1 MAYDF
6 YLDGVQLPIAPPKLE
21 VKVTNKN
28 KTVDLINTG
37 EVNILKK
44 EGLSEI
50 SFEAEFTHN
59 KLPFYR
65 GAFRD
70 VQFFLSKLE
79 LLKTDC
85 KPFQFI
91 VSRELGNKVLF
102 NTNIK
107 VSLEEYAIS
116 EDAENG
122 SDTKVAIK
130 LKQYRDYS
138 TKKLVPATPEKTNYG
153 RTPTPVMKP
162 KEFRPDS
169 SNKPNGKTYTVKAGD
184 SLWSICQK
192 QLGNGSLY
200 KKVYELNKTMMDKA
214 NKGKKVPKYTIY
226 KGQVLRL
233 V

>member
-6 YLDGVQLPIAPPKLE
+6 YLDGVQLPIPPGKLE

-28 KTVDLINTG
+28 KTVDLINVG
-37 EVNILKK
+37 EINILKK

-65 GAFRD
+65 GQFKD

-91 VSRELGNKVLF
+91 VSREMGGKVLF
-102 NTNIK
+102 NTNMK
-107 VSLEEYAIS
+107 VSLEEYNIV
-116 EDAENG
+116 EDADNG

-153 RTPTPVMKP
+153 RTPHPVMKP

-200 KKVYELNKTMMDKA
+200 KKVYELNKSMMDKA
-214 NKGKKVPKYTIY
+214 NKGKNLSKYTIY
-226 KGQVLRL
+226 KGQVLKL
-233 V
+233 G

>member
-6 YLDGVQLPIAPPKLE
+6 YLDGVQLPIPPPKLE
-21 VKVTNKN
+21 IKVTNKN
-28 KTVDLINTG
+28 KIVDLINTG

-138 TKKLVPATPEKTNYG
+138 TKKLVLAPPKNETDRPNVKIEPKRVDSVNATNTKT
-153 RTPTPVMKP
+153 
-162 KEFRPDS
+162 
-169 SNKPNGKTYTVKAGD
+169 KTYTVKVGD

-200 KKVYELNKTMMDKA
+200 KKVYELNKSMMDKA
-214 NKGKKVPKYTIY
+214 NKGKNLSKYTIY
-226 KGQVLRL
+226 KGQVLKL
-233 V
+233 G

>member
-1 MAYDF
+1 
-6 YLDGVQLPIAPPKLE
+6 YLDGVQLPIPPPKLE
-21 VKVTNKN
+21 IKVTNKN

-59 KLPFYR
+59 KLPFCR
-65 GAFRD
+65 GQFRD

-116 EDAENG
+116 EDADNG

-138 TKKLVPATPEKTNYG
+138 TKKLVIAPPKNETDRPNVKIEPKRVDSVNATNTKT
-153 RTPTPVMKP
+153 
-162 KEFRPDS
+162 
-169 SNKPNGKTYTVKAGD
+169 KTYTVKAGD

-200 KKVYELNKTMMDKA
+200 KKVYELNKSMMDKA
-214 NKGKKVPKYTIY
+214 NKGKNLSKYTIY
-226 KGQVLRL
+226 KGQVLKL
-233 V
+233 G

>member
-6 YLDGVQLPIAPPKLE
+6 YLDGVQLPIAPGKLE

-28 KTVDLINTG
+28 KTIDLINVG

-50 SFEAEFTHN
+50 NFEAEFTHN

-65 GAFRD
+65 GQFRD

-107 VSLEEYAIS
+107 VSLEEYVIS
-116 EDAENG
+116 EDADNG
-122 SDTKVAIK
+122 SDVKVAIK

-138 TKKLVPATPEKTNYG
+138 TKKLVPATPKSNDTG
-153 RTPTPVMKP
+153 RPNVKIEP
-162 KEFRPDS
+162 KRVDS
-169 SNKPNGKTYTVKAGD
+169 INAPSGKTYTVKAGD

-226 KGQVLRL
+226 KGQVLKL
-233 V
+233 G

>member
-21 VKVTNKN
+21 IKVTNKN

-65 GAFRD
+65 GAFKD

-91 VSRELGNKVLF
+91 VSREMGGKVLF
-102 NTNIK
+102 NTNMK
-107 VSLEEYAIS
+107 VSLEEYNIV

-138 TKKLVPATPEKTNYG
+138 TKKLVPATPKNETG
-153 RTPTPVMKP
+153 RPSVKIEP
-162 KEFRPDS
+162 KRVDS
-169 SNKPNGKTYTVKAGD
+169 VNSPNAKTYTVKAGD
-184 SLWSICQK
+184 
-192 QLGNGSLY
+192 
-200 KKVYELNKTMMDKA
+200 
-214 NKGKKVPKYTIY
+214 
-226 KGQVLRL
+226 
-233 V
+233 

>member
-28 KTVDLINTG
+28 KTVDLINVG

-65 GAFRD
+65 GTFKD

-91 VSRELGNKVLF
+91 VSREMGGKVLF
-102 NTNIK
+102 NTNMK
-107 VSLEEYAIS
+107 VSLEEYNIV
-116 EDAENG
+116 EDAENA

-138 TKKLVPATPEKTNYG
+138 TKKSVLAPPKNETG
-153 RTPTPVMKP
+153 RPNVKIEP
-162 KEFRPDS
+162 KRVDS
-169 SNKPNGKTYTVKAGD
+169 VNAPSNKTYTVKSGD

-200 KKVYELNKTMMDKA
+200 KKVYELNKSMMDKA
-214 NKGKKVPKYTIY
+214 NKGKNLSKYTIY
-226 KGQVLRL
+226 KGQVLKL
-233 V
+233 G

>member
-28 KTVDLINTG
+28 KTVDLINVG

-59 KLPFYR
+59 KLPFCR
-65 GAFRD
+65 GQFRD

-102 NTNIK
+102 NTNMK
-107 VSLEEYAIS
+107 VSLEEYNIV

-122 SDTKVAIK
+122 SDVKVIIK

-138 TKKLVPATPEKTNYG
+138 TKKLVLAPPKNETG
-153 RTPTPVMKP
+153 RPNVKIEP
-162 KEFRPDS
+162 KRVDS
-169 SNKPNGKTYTVKAGD
+169 VNAPSGKTYTVKAGD

>member
-6 YLDGVQLPIAPPKLE
+6 YLDGVQLPIPPPKLE

-28 KTVDLINTG
+28 KTVDLINVG

-65 GAFRD
+65 GTFRD

-91 VSRELGNKVLF
+91 VSRQLGNKVLF

-107 VSLEEYAIS
+107 VSLEEYNIV

-122 SDTKVAIK
+122 SDVKVAIK

-138 TKKLVPATPEKTNYG
+138 TKKLVPTTPKNETG
-153 RTPTPVMKP
+153 RPSVKIEP
-162 KEFRPDS
+162 KRVDS
-169 SNKPNGKTYTVKAGD
+169 VNAPSGKTYTVKSGD

-192 QLGNGSLY
+192 QLGDGSLY
-200 KKVYELNKTMMDKA
+200 KKVYELNKSMMDKA
-214 NKGKKVPKYTIY
+214 NKGKNLSKYTIY

>member
-21 VKVTNKN
+21 AKVTNKN
-28 KTVDLINTG
+28 KTVDLINVG

-59 KLPFYR
+59 KLPFCR
-65 GAFRD
+65 GQFRD

-102 NTNIK
+102 NTNMK
-107 VSLEEYAIS
+107 VSLEEYNIV

-138 TKKLVPATPEKTNYG
+138 TKKLVLAPPKNETDRPNVKIEPKRVDSVNATNTKT
-153 RTPTPVMKP
+153 
-162 KEFRPDS
+162 
-169 SNKPNGKTYTVKAGD
+169 KTYTVKAGD

-200 KKVYELNKTMMDKA
+200 KKVYELNKSMMDKA
-214 NKGKKVPKYTIY
+214 NKGKNLSKYTIY
-226 KGQVLRL
+226 KGQVLKL
-233 V
+233 G

>member
-1 MAYDF
+1 
-6 YLDGVQLPIAPPKLE
+6 
-21 VKVTNKN
+21 
-28 KTVDLINTG
+28 
-37 EVNILKK
+37 
-44 EGLSEI
+44 
-50 SFEAEFTHN
+50 
-59 KLPFYR
+59 
-65 GAFRD
+65 
-70 VQFFLSKLE
+70 
-79 LLKTDC
+79 
-85 KPFQFI
+85 PFQFI

-102 NTNIK
+102 NTNMK
-107 VSLEEYAIS
+107 VSLEEYNIV

-138 TKKLVPATPEKTNYG
+138 TKKLVLAPPKNETGRPSVKIEPKRVDSVNATNTKT
-153 RTPTPVMKP
+153 
-162 KEFRPDS
+162 
-169 SNKPNGKTYTVKAGD
+169 KTYTVKAGD

-233 V
+233 G

>member
-6 YLDGVQLPIAPPKLE
+6 YLDGVQLPITPGKLE
-21 VKVTNKN
+21 IKTTNKN
-28 KTVDLINTG
+28 KTVDLINDG
-37 EVNILKK
+37 EVNILKTP
-44 EGLSEI
+44 GLSEI

-59 KLPFYR
+59 KLPFCR
-65 GAFRD
+65 GQFRD

-102 NTNIK
+102 NTNMK
-107 VSLEEYAIS
+107 VSLEEYNIV

-138 TKKLVPATPEKTNYG
+138 TKKLVPATPKTTNETG
-153 RTPTPVMKP
+153 RPSVKIEP
-162 KEFRPDS
+162 KRVDS
-169 SNKPNGKTYTVKAGD
+169 VNA
-184 SLWSICQK
+184 
-192 QLGNGSLY
+192 
-200 KKVYELNKTMMDKA
+200 
-214 NKGKKVPKYTIY
+214 
-226 KGQVLRL
+226 
-233 V
+233 

>member
-1 MAYDF
+1 M
-6 YLDGVQLPIAPPKLE
+6 
-21 VKVTNKN
+21 TNKN

-59 KLPFYR
+59 KLPFCR
-65 GAFRD
+65 GQFRD

-116 EDAENG
+116 EDADNG

-138 TKKLVPATPEKTNYG
+138 TKKLVLAPPKNETGRPNVKIEPKRVDSVNATNT
-153 RTPTPVMKP
+153 
-162 KEFRPDS
+162 
-169 SNKPNGKTYTVKAGD
+169 KTYTVKAGD

-200 KKVYELNKTMMDKA
+200 KKVYELNKSMMDKA
-214 NKGKKVPKYTIY
+214 NKGKNLSKYTIY
-226 KGQVLRL
+226 KGQVLKL
-233 V
+233 G

>member
-6 YLDGVQLPIAPPKLE
+6 YLDGVQLPIPTPKLE
-21 VKVTNKN
+21 IKVTNKN

-65 GAFRD
+65 GQFRD

-116 EDAENG
+116 EDADNG
-122 SDTKVAIK
+122 SDTKVTIK

-138 TKKLVPATPEKTNYG
+138 TKKLVPAPPKSETG
-153 RTPTPVMKP
+153 RPNVKIEP
-162 KEFRPDS
+162 KRVDS
-169 SNKPNGKTYTVKAGD
+169 VNAPNSKTYTVKSGD

-200 KKVYELNKTMMDKA
+200 KKVYELNKSMMDKA

-226 KGQVLRL
+226 KGQVLKL
-233 V
+233 G

>member
-6 YLDGVQLPIAPPKLE
+6 YLDGVQLPITPGKLE
-21 VKVTNKN
+21 IKVTNKN

-59 KLPFYR
+59 KLPFCR
-65 GAFRD
+65 GQFRD

-102 NTNIK
+102 NTNMK
-107 VSLEEYAIS
+107 VSLEEYNIV
-116 EDAENG
+116 EDAENA

-138 TKKLVPATPEKTNYG
+138 TKKLVPAPPKKTNETG
-153 RTPTPVMKP
+153 RPSVKIEP
-162 KEFRPDS
+162 KRVDS
-169 SNKPNGKTYTVKAGD
+169 VNAPSNKTYTVKSGD

-200 KKVYELNKTMMDKA
+200 KKVYELNKSMMDKA

-226 KGQVLRL
+226 KGQVLKL
-233 V
+233 G

>member
-6 YLDGVQLPIAPPKLE
+6 YLDGVQLPITPGKLE
-21 VKVTNKN
+21 IKTTNKN
-28 KTVDLINTG
+28 KTVDLINDG
-37 EVNILKK
+37 EVNILKTP
-44 EGLSEI
+44 GLSEI

-59 KLPFYR
+59 KLPFCR
-65 GAFRD
+65 GQFRD

-91 VSRELGNKVLF
+91 VSREMGGKVLF

-138 TKKLVPATPEKTNYG
+138 TKKLVPAPPKTTETG
-153 RTPTPVMKP
+153 RPSVKIEP
-162 KEFRPDS
+162 KRVDS
-169 SNKPNGKTYTVKAGD
+169 INAPNTKTYTVKSGD

-200 KKVYELNKTMMDKA
+200 KKVYELNKSMMDKA
-214 NKGKKVPKYTIY
+214 NKGKKLSKYTIY

>member
-6 YLDGVQLPIAPPKLE
+6 YLDGVQLPITPGKLE
-21 VKVTNKN
+21 IKTTNKN
-28 KTVDLINTG
+28 KTVDLINDG
-37 EVNILKK
+37 EVNILKTP
-44 EGLSEI
+44 GLSEI

-59 KLPFYR
+59 KLPFCR
-65 GAFRD
+65 GQFRD

-102 NTNIK
+102 NTNMK
-107 VSLEEYAIS
+107 VSLEEYNIV
-116 EDAENG
+116 EDAENA

-138 TKKLVPATPEKTNYG
+138 TKKLVPAPPKKTNETG
-153 RTPTPVMKP
+153 RPSVKIEP
-162 KEFRPDS
+162 KRVDS
-169 SNKPNGKTYTVKAGD
+169 VNAPNAKTYTVKAGD

-200 KKVYELNKTMMDKA
+200 KKVYELNKSMMDKA

>member
-6 YLDGVQLPIAPPKLE
+6 YLDGVQLPIPPPKLE
-21 VKVTNKN
+21 IKVTNKN

-59 KLPFYR
+59 KLPFCR
-65 GAFRD
+65 GQFRD

-102 NTNIK
+102 NTNMK
-107 VSLEEYAIS
+107 VSLEEYNIV

-122 SDTKVAIK
+122 SDVKVIIK

-138 TKKLVPATPEKTNYG
+138 TKKLVLAPPKNETG
-153 RTPTPVMKP
+153 RPNVKIEP
-162 KEFRPDS
+162 KRVDS
-169 SNKPNGKTYTVKAGD
+169 VNAPSGKTYTVKAGD

-200 KKVYELNKTMMDKA
+200 KKVYELNKSMMDKA

-226 KGQVLRL
+226 KGQVLKL
-233 V
+233 G

>member
-6 YLDGVQLPIAPPKLE
+6 YLDGVQLPIPPGKLE
-21 VKVTNKN
+21 IKVTNKN

-59 KLPFYR
+59 KLPFYC
-65 GAFRD
+65 GTFRD

-91 VSRELGNKVLF
+91 VSREMGGNKVLF
-102 NTNIK
+102 NTNLK
-107 VSLEEYAIS
+107 VSLEEYNIV
-116 EDAENG
+116 EDADNG
-122 SDTKVAIK
+122 SDVKVAIK

-138 TKKLVPATPEKTNYG
+138 TKKLVPATPKSNEAG
-153 RTPTPVMKP
+153 RPNVKIEP
-162 KEFRPDS
+162 KRVDS
-169 SNKPNGKTYTVKAGD
+169 VNAPNTKTYTVKNGD

-200 KKVYELNKTMMDKA
+200 KKVYELNKSMMDKA
-214 NKGKKVPKYTIY
+214 NKGKNLSKYTIY
-226 KGQVLRL
+226 KGQVLKL
-233 V
+233 G

>member
-6 YLDGVQLPIAPPKLE
+6 YLDGVQLPIPPPKLE
-21 VKVTNKN
+21 IKVTNKN

-59 KLPFYR
+59 KLPFYQ
-65 GAFRD
+65 GTFKD

-91 VSRELGNKVLF
+91 VSREMGGKVLF
-102 NTNIK
+102 NTNMK
-107 VSLEEYAIS
+107 VSLEEYNIV
-116 EDAENG
+116 EDAENA

-138 TKKLVPATPEKTNYG
+138 TKKLVIAPPKNETDRPNVKIEPKRVDSVNATNTKT
-153 RTPTPVMKP
+153 
-162 KEFRPDS
+162 
-169 SNKPNGKTYTVKAGD
+169 KTYTVKAGD

-200 KKVYELNKTMMDKA
+200 KKVYELNKSMMDKA
-214 NKGKKVPKYTIY
+214 NKGKNLSKYTIY
-226 KGQVLRL
+226 KGQVLKL
-233 V
+233 G

>member
-6 YLDGVQLPIAPPKLE
+6 YLDGVQLPITPGKLE
-21 VKVTNKN
+21 IKITNKN

-65 GAFRD
+65 GTFRD

-102 NTNIK
+102 NTNMK
-107 VSLEEYAIS
+107 VSLEEYNIV

-138 TKKLVPATPEKTNYG
+138 TKKLVLAPPKNETDRPNVKIEPKRVDSVNATNTKT
-153 RTPTPVMKP
+153 
-162 KEFRPDS
+162 
-169 SNKPNGKTYTVKAGD
+169 KTYTVKAGD

-200 KKVYELNKTMMDKA
+200 KKVYELNKSMMDKA
-214 NKGKKVPKYTIY
+214 NKGKNLSKYTIY
-226 KGQVLRL
+226 KGQVLKL
-233 V
+233 G

>member
-6 YLDGVQLPIAPPKLE
+6 YLDGVQLPIAPGKLE
-21 VKVTNKN
+21 IKVTNKN

-65 GAFRD
+65 GTFRD

-102 NTNIK
+102 NTNRK
-107 VSLEEYAIS
+107 VSLEEYTIV

-122 SDTKVAIK
+122 SDFKVAIK

-138 TKKLVPATPEKTNYG
+138 TKKLVPAPPKSDTG
-153 RTPTPVMKP
+153 RPNVKIEP
-162 KEFRPDS
+162 KRVDS
-169 SNKPNGKTYTVKAGD
+169 VNAPSGKTYTVKSGD

-200 KKVYELNKTMMDKA
+200 KKVYELNKSMMDKA

-226 KGQVLRL
+226 KGQVLKL

>member
-1 MAYDF
+1 
-6 YLDGVQLPIAPPKLE
+6 
-21 VKVTNKN
+21 
-28 KTVDLINTG
+28 
-37 EVNILKK
+37 
-44 EGLSEI
+44 
-50 SFEAEFTHN
+50 N

-65 GAFRD
+65 GQFRD

-102 NTNIK
+102 NTNMK
-107 VSLEEYAIS
+107 VSLEEYNIV

-138 TKKLVPATPEKTNYG
+138 TKKLVLAPSKNETGRPNVKIEPKRVDSVNATNT
-153 RTPTPVMKP
+153 
-162 KEFRPDS
+162 
-169 SNKPNGKTYTVKAGD
+169 KTYTVKAGD

-200 KKVYELNKTMMDKA
+200 KKVYELNKSMMDKA

-233 V
+233 G

>member
-6 YLDGVQLPIAPPKLE
+6 YLDGVQLPIPPPKLE
-21 VKVTNKN
+21 IKVTNKN

-59 KLPFYR
+59 KLPFCR
-65 GAFRD
+65 GQFRD

-102 NTNIK
+102 NTNMK
-107 VSLEEYAIS
+107 VSLEEYNIV

-122 SDTKVAIK
+122 SDVKVIIK

-138 TKKLVPATPEKTNYG
+138 TKKLVLAPPKNETG
-153 RTPTPVMKP
+153 RPNVKIEP
-162 KEFRPDS
+162 KRVDS
-169 SNKPNGKTYTVKAGD
+169 VNAPSGKTYTVKAGD

-214 NKGKKVPKYTIY
+214 NKGKKVPKYTI
-226 KGQVLRL
+226 
-233 V
+233 

>member
-6 YLDGVQLPIAPPKLE
+6 YLDGVQLPIPPPKLE
-21 VKVTNKN
+21 IKVTNKN

-65 GAFRD
+65 GTFRD

-102 NTNIK
+102 NTNRK
-107 VSLEEYAIS
+107 VSLEEYTIV

-122 SDTKVAIK
+122 SDFKVAIK

-138 TKKLVPATPEKTNYG
+138 TKKLVPAPPKSDTG
-153 RTPTPVMKP
+153 RPNVKIEP
-162 KEFRPDS
+162 KRVDS
-169 SNKPNGKTYTVKAGD
+169 VNAPSGKTYTVKSGD

-200 KKVYELNKTMMDKA
+200 KKVYELNKSMMDKA

-226 KGQVLRL
+226 KGQVLKL

>member
-6 YLDGVQLPIAPPKLE
+6 YLDGVQLPIPPPKLE
-21 VKVTNKN
+21 IKVTNKN

-70 VQFFLSKLE
+70 VQFF

-138 TKKLVPATPEKTNYG
+138 TKKLVLAPPKNETGRPNVKIEPKRVDSVNATST
-153 RTPTPVMKP
+153 
-162 KEFRPDS
+162 
-169 SNKPNGKTYTVKAGD
+169 KTYTVKAGD

-200 KKVYELNKTMMDKA
+200 KKVYELNKSMMDKA
-214 NKGKKVPKYTIY
+214 NKGKNLSKYTIY
-226 KGQVLRL
+226 KGQVLKL
-233 V
+233 G

>member
-6 YLDGVQLPIAPPKLE
+6 YLDGVQLPITPAKLE
-21 VKVTNKN
+21 VKITNKN
-28 KTVDLINTG
+28 KTVDLINDG
-37 EVNILKK
+37 EVNILKTP
-44 EGLSEI
+44 GLSEF

-65 GAFRD
+65 GQFKD

-91 VSRELGNKVLF
+91 VSREMGNKVLF
-102 NTNIK
+102 NTNRK
-107 VSLEEYAIS
+107 VSLEEYNIV
-116 EDAENG
+116 EDAENS
-122 SDTKVAIK
+122 SDFKVAIK

-138 TKKLVPATPEKTNYG
+138 TKKLVPAAPKSDSGRPNVKIEPKRVDSVNATN
-153 RTPTPVMKP
+153 T
-162 KEFRPDS
+162 
-169 SNKPNGKTYTVKAGD
+169 KTYTVKAGD

-200 KKVYELNKTMMDKA
+200 KKVYELNKSMMDKA

-226 KGQVLRL
+226 KGQVLKL
-233 V
+233 G

>member
-21 VKVTNKN
+21 IKVTNKN

-65 GAFRD
+65 GTFKD

-91 VSRELGNKVLF
+91 VSREMGGKVLF
-102 NTNIK
+102 NTNRK
-107 VSLEEYAIS
+107 VSLEEYNIV

-122 SDTKVAIK
+122 SDFKVAIK

-138 TKKLVPATPEKTNYG
+138 TRKLVLAPPKSNDAG
-153 RTPTPVMKP
+153 RPSVKIEP
-162 KEFRPDS
+162 KRVDS
-169 SNKPNGKTYTVKAGD
+169 VNAPSGKTYTVKSGD

-200 KKVYELNKTMMDKA
+200 KKVYELNKSMMDKA

-226 KGQVLRL
+226 KGQVLKL
-233 V
+233 G

>member
-6 YLDGVQLPIAPPKLE
+6 YLDGVQLPIAPGKLE
-21 VKVTNKN
+21 IKITNKN

-65 GAFRD
+65 GAFKD

-138 TKKLVPATPEKTNYG
+138 TKKLVLAPPKNETDRPNVKIEPKRVDSVNATNTKT
-153 RTPTPVMKP
+153 
-162 KEFRPDS
+162 
-169 SNKPNGKTYTVKAGD
+169 KTYTVKAGD

-200 KKVYELNKTMMDKA
+200 KKVYELNKSMMDKA
-214 NKGKKVPKYTIY
+214 NKGKNLSKYTIY
-226 KGQVLRL
+226 KGQVLKL
-233 V
+233 G

>member
-6 YLDGVQLPIAPPKLE
+6 YLDGVQLPIPPAKLE
-21 VKVTNKN
+21 IKVTNKN
-28 KTVDLINTG
+28 KTVDLINMG

-65 GAFRD
+65 GTFRD

-91 VSRELGNKVLF
+91 VSRQLGNKVLF
-102 NTNIK
+102 NTNRK
-107 VSLEEYAIS
+107 VSLEEYNIV
-116 EDAENG
+116 EDAENS
-122 SDTKVAIK
+122 SDFKVAIK

-138 TKKLVPATPEKTNYG
+138 TKKLVPAAPKSDSG
-153 RTPTPVMKP
+153 RPNVKIEP
-162 KEFRPDS
+162 KRVDS
-169 SNKPNGKTYTVKAGD
+169 VNAPNAKTYTVKAGD

-200 KKVYELNKTMMDKA
+200 KKVYELNKSMMDKA

-226 KGQVLRL
+226 KGQVLKL
-233 V
+233 G

>member
-6 YLDGVQLPIAPPKLE
+6 YLDGVQLPIAPGKLE
-21 VKVTNKN
+21 IKVTNKN

-65 GAFRD
+65 GVFKD

-91 VSRELGNKVLF
+91 VSRQLGNKVLF
-102 NTNIK
+102 NTNMK
-107 VSLEEYAIS
+107 VSLEEYNIV
-116 EDAENG
+116 EDADNG

-138 TKKLVPATPEKTNYG
+138 TKKLVLAPPKNETGRPNVKIEPKRVDSVNATNT
-153 RTPTPVMKP
+153 
-162 KEFRPDS
+162 
-169 SNKPNGKTYTVKAGD
+169 KTYTVKAGD

-200 KKVYELNKTMMDKA
+200 KKVYELNKSMMDKA
-214 NKGKKVPKYTIY
+214 NKGKNLSKYTIY
-226 KGQVLRL
+226 KGQVLKL
-233 V
+233 G

>member
-28 KTVDLINTG
+28 KTIDLINVG

-59 KLPFYR
+59 KLPFCR
-65 GAFRD
+65 GQFRD

-102 NTNIK
+102 NTNMK
-107 VSLEEYAIS
+107 VSLEEYNIV

-122 SDTKVAIK
+122 SDVKVIIK

-138 TKKLVPATPEKTNYG
+138 TKKLVLAPPKNETG
-153 RTPTPVMKP
+153 RPNVKIEP
-162 KEFRPDS
+162 KRVDS
-169 SNKPNGKTYTVKAGD
+169 VNAPSGKKTYTVKAGD

-226 KGQVLRL
+226 KGQVLKL
-233 V
+233 G

>member
-1 MAYDF
+1 
-6 YLDGVQLPIAPPKLE
+6 
-21 VKVTNKN
+21 
-28 KTVDLINTG
+28 
-37 EVNILKK
+37 
-44 EGLSEI
+44 
-50 SFEAEFTHN
+50 
-59 KLPFYR
+59 
-65 GAFRD
+65 RD

-102 NTNIK
+102 NTNMK
-107 VSLEEYAIS
+107 VSLEEYNIV

-122 SDTKVAIK
+122 SDVKVIIK

-138 TKKLVPATPEKTNYG
+138 TKKLVLAPPKNETG
-153 RTPTPVMKP
+153 RPNVKIEP
-162 KEFRPDS
+162 KRVDS
-169 SNKPNGKTYTVKAGD
+169 VNAPSGKKTYTVKAGD

-226 KGQVLRL
+226 KGQVLKL
-233 V
+233 G

>member
-28 KTVDLINTG
+28 KTVDLINVG

-65 GAFRD
+65 GTFKD

-138 TKKLVPATPEKTNYG
+138 TKKLVLAPPKNETGRPSVKIEPKRVDSVNATNTKT
-153 RTPTPVMKP
+153 
-162 KEFRPDS
+162 
-169 SNKPNGKTYTVKAGD
+169 KTYTVKAGD

-200 KKVYELNKTMMDKA
+200 KKVYELNKSMMDKA
-214 NKGKKVPKYTIY
+214 NKGKNLSKYTIY
-226 KGQVLRL
+226 KGQVLKL
-233 V
+233 G

>member
-6 YLDGVQLPIAPPKLE
+6 YLDGVQLPIPPPKLE
-21 VKVTNKN
+21 IKVTNKN

-59 KLPFYR
+59 KLPFCR
-65 GAFRD
+65 GQFRD

-102 NTNIK
+102 NTNMK
-107 VSLEEYAIS
+107 VSIEEYNIV

-122 SDTKVAIK
+122 SDVKVIIK

-138 TKKLVPATPEKTNYG
+138 TKKLVLAPPKNETG
-153 RTPTPVMKP
+153 RPNVKIEP
-162 KEFRPDS
+162 KRVDS
-169 SNKPNGKTYTVKAGD
+169 VNAPSGKTYTVKAGD

-226 KGQVLRL
+226 KGQVLKL
-233 V
+233 G

>member
-6 YLDGVQLPIAPPKLE
+6 YLDGVQLPITPGKLE
-21 VKVTNKN
+21 IKVTNKN

-65 GAFRD
+65 GAFKD

-102 NTNIK
+102 NTNRK
-107 VSLEEYAIS
+107 VSLEEYNIV
-116 EDAENG
+116 EDADNG
-122 SDTKVAIK
+122 SDFKVAIK

-138 TKKLVPATPEKTNYG
+138 TKKLVLAPPKSDTG
-153 RTPTPVMKP
+153 RPNVNIEP
-162 KEFRPDS
+162 KRVDS
-169 SNKPNGKTYTVKAGD
+169 VNAPNAKTYTVKSGD

-200 KKVYELNKTMMDKA
+200 KKVYELNKSMMDKA

>member
-6 YLDGVQLPIAPPKLE
+6 YLDGVQLPITPGKLE
-21 VKVTNKN
+21 IKTTNKN
-28 KTVDLINTG
+28 KTVDLINDG
-37 EVNILKK
+37 EVNILKTP
-44 EGLSEI
+44 GLSEI

-59 KLPFYR
+59 KLPFYK
-65 GAFRD
+65 GAFKD

-91 VSRELGNKVLF
+91 VSRQLGNKVLF
-102 NTNIK
+102 NTNRK
-107 VSLEEYAIS
+107 VSLEEYNIV
-116 EDAENG
+116 EDADNG
-122 SDTKVAIK
+122 SDFKVAIK

-138 TKKLVPATPEKTNYG
+138 TKKLVPAPPKKTNETG
-153 RTPTPVMKP
+153 RPSVKIEP
-162 KEFRPDS
+162 KRVDS
-169 SNKPNGKTYTVKAGD
+169 VNAPSNKTYTVKSGD

-226 KGQVLRL
+226 KGQVLKL
-233 V
+233 G

>member
-6 YLDGVQLPIAPPKLE
+6 YLDGVQLPIPPSKLE
-21 VKVTNKN
+21 IKVTNKN

-65 GAFRD
+65 GTFRD

-102 NTNIK
+102 NTNMK
-107 VSLEEYAIS
+107 VSLEEYNIV
-116 EDAENG
+116 EDAENA

-138 TKKLVPATPEKTNYG
+138 TKKLVLAPPKNETGRPNVKIEPKRVDSVNATNT
-153 RTPTPVMKP
+153 
-162 KEFRPDS
+162 
-169 SNKPNGKTYTVKAGD
+169 KTYTVKAGD

-200 KKVYELNKTMMDKA
+200 EKVYELNKSMMDKA
-214 NKGKKVPKYTIY
+214 NKGKNLSKYTIY
-226 KGQVLRL
+226 KGQVLKL
-233 V
+233 G